1 MGALGEAG
9 RGTEEGQSQIE
20 ALLREIAEN
29 TARLGAFIQE
39 TQPAESDP
47 RGRNQLEIRREGLRF
62 GQARPTFRRHRD
74 KWDDFAAQ
82 FCRARTDYGV
92 DDDQTKR
99 GLFSG
104 VEGAQSR
111 LVIAGM
117 DPDRQAMHDI
127 SFWEYLQQI
136 GEKFR
141 PAAESIQMK
150 EEYLN
155 RTQRAKEDVQSYVG
169 EKTEL
174 FRAAFP
180 HASQREWS
188 GCWMETAEGL
198 CNRYVR
204 NQMMAS
210 EPCDAEDFLRRAVRA
225 VQAERARIHI
235 GDSTEGRDGL
245 EPVSRQIAVGEKEMA
260 KLQRQGRSPSGEE
273 RGRPRREGTARRS
286 PPTKGIHELQRA
298 RRSPK
303 KRCVRQE
310 QTPQEEEEKSLGPRG
325 SGRRHRHPHRAR
337 KAGERKTQ

>member
-1 MGALGEAG
+1 M
-9 RGTEEGQSQIE
+9 
-20 ALLREIAEN
+20 
-29 TARLGAFIQE
+29 
-39 TQPAESDP
+39 
-47 RGRNQLEIRREGLRF
+47 
-62 GQARPTFRRHRD
+62 
-74 KWDDFAAQ
+74 
-82 FCRARTDYGV
+82 

-117 DPDRQAMHDI
+117 DPDCQEMRDI
-127 SFWEYLQQI
+127 SFREYLQQM

-155 RTQRAKEDVQSYVG
+155 RTQRAEEDVQSYVG

-180 HASQREWS
+180 PASQREGR

-204 NQMMAS
+204 DQMMAS
-210 EPCDAEDFLRRAVRA
+210 EPRDAEDFVRRAVRS
-225 VQAERARIHI
+225 VQARIRI

-245 EPVSRQIAVGEKEMA
+245 EPVSRQIAAGEREMA
-260 KLQRQGRSPSGEE
+260 KR
-273 RGRPRREGTARRS
+273 
-286 PPTKGIHELQRA
+286 
-298 RRSPK
+298 
-303 KRCVRQE
+303 
-310 QTPQEEEEKSLGPRG
+310 
-325 SGRRHRHPHRAR
+325 
-337 KAGERKTQ
+337 